1 MIRFDEISGS
11 DEITISPTL
20 DTSFAEMS
28 KPEAYSLGVDE
39 LLSEVFQDMS
49 DPRSSSPLSVGD
61 ALVPPSSKKRKSS
74 RRRSN
79 NPAFHPEIRIFR
91 RDIRRRYALMFGNV
105 MNSCDSSLFSDFLKE
120 FAVPHFEAHEEI
132 PEGVEIKLIRMKVIR
147 GQDEFVKFL
156 GMNFT
161 MMPDGVFRLSSA
173 KVCQRLNSPGSRVVL
188 HGSMLGTMLYE
199 VIFRH
204 LPQCNY
210 YRNRMNIASI

>member
-49 DPRSSSPLSVGD
+49 DPRSSSPLS
-61 ALVPPSSKKRKSS
+61 
-74 RRRSN
+74 
-79 NPAFHPEIRIFR
+79 
-91 RDIRRRYALMFGNV
+91 
-105 MNSCDSSLFSDFLKE
+105 
-120 FAVPHFEAHEEI
+120 AHEEI

-161 MMPDGVFRLSSA
+161 MMPDGVFRLSSV